1 MSETAA
7 GGPSEPQSSHT
18 KPGAAD
24 LVSASLY
31 QELHQLA
38 ARKMHGERPNHTLQ
52 PTALINEAYLKLG
65 EASSSV
71 WQDRAHFMAAA
82 ARIMRHILVDHARSH
97 NAGKRGAGAMQVT
110 LDDNIVSTH
119 SSASEV
125 IALDQALANLAK
137 FDARQAEILELHFFA
152 GMTFEEIAAVL
163 QVSIRTVKG
172 DWSMARAW
180 LHQEL
185 APRS

>member
-1 MSETAA
+1 MSDRGAD
-7 GGPSEPQSSHT
+7 GPSDLPLAQAPSGS
-18 KPGAAD
+18 AD
-24 LVSASLY
+24 VVTASLY
-31 QELHQLA
+31 QELHKLA
-38 ARKMHGERPNHTLQ
+38 ARKMRAERPNHTLQ
-52 PTALINEAYLKLG
+52 PTALVNEAYMKLG

-97 NAGKRGAGAMQVT
+97 NADKRGAGAMQVT
-110 LDDNIVSTH
+110 LDETIVSTN

-137 FDARQAEILELHFFA
+137 FDPRQSEILELHFFA
-152 GMTFEEIAAVL
+152 GMTFEEIASVL
-163 QVSIRTVKG
+163 QISVRTVKG

-180 LHQEL
+180 LHQQL

>member
-1 MSETAA
+1 MTER
-7 GGPSEPQSSHT
+7 GPGRQSEPQLS
-18 KPGAAD
+18 PDVPAAAD
-24 LVSASLY
+24 LVTTSLY

-38 ARKMHGERPNHTLQ
+38 ARKMRGERPNHTLQ
-52 PTALINEAYLKLG
+52 PTALVNEAYLKLG

-97 NAGKRGAGAMQVT
+97 NADKRGAGAMQVT
-110 LDDNIVSTH
+110 LDENIVSTH
-119 SSASEV
+119 NSASEV

-152 GMTFEEIAAVL
+152 GMTFEEIASVL
-163 QVSIRTVKG
+163 QISVRTVKG